1 MPNPDP
7 DPDQHLGDG
16 DAPRPS
22 PQPCPHARQSL
33 SARPQAALPTHSGE
47 FIHLPLIHLYLH
59 CCYYHQLQA
68 DFSTAPEDKFDTA
81 MMQLARLIDEELELG
96 EVWH

>member
-1 MPNPDP
+1 MVMHRGRHRNLALMPGRAFQPDP
-7 DPDQHLGDG
+7 
-16 DAPRPS
+16 R
-22 PQPCPHARQSL
+22 QPCQHIQVS
-33 SARPQAALPTHSGE
+33 

>member
-1 MPNPDP
+1 M
-7 DPDQHLGDG
+7 
-16 DAPRPS
+16 
-22 PQPCPHARQSL
+22 
-33 SARPQAALPTHSGE
+33 
-47 FIHLPLIHLYLH
+47 
-59 CCYYHQLQA
+59 QA

>member
-1 MPNPDP
+1 MKNITLGGNKEYVKSKVILLVHS
-7 DPDQHLGDG
+7 HLIYN
-16 DAPRPS
+16 S
-22 PQPCPHARQSL
+22 
-33 SARPQAALPTHSGE
+33 
-47 FIHLPLIHLYLH
+47 Y
-59 CCYYHQLQA
+59 QLQA

>member
-1 MPNPDP
+1 MVMHRGRHRNLALMPGRAFQPDP
-7 DPDQHLGDG
+7 
-16 DAPRPS
+16 R
-22 PQPCPHARQSL
+22 QPCQHIQVSSFNIQL
-33 SARPQAALPTHSGE
+33 VC
-47 FIHLPLIHLYLH
+47 Y
-59 CCYYHQLQA
+59 CYYYYKLQA